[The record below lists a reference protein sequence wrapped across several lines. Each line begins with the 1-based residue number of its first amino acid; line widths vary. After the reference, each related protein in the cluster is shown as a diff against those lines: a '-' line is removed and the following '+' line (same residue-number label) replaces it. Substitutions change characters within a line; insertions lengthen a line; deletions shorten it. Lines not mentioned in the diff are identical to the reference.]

1 MKESINNTKLHA
13 ILHYVTPPS
22 DKQNEVILDF
32 LEKKYGPSELELVT
46 DLSLKGGFILY
57 AGADVYDWSV
67 KGRVEQ
73 LRKSLG
79 LSISDAAG
87 INPLIKE

>member
-22 DKQNEVILDF
+22 DKQKKGILDF

-57 AGADVYDWSV
+57 DFAFTFFCGVVIGTYASNFIA
-67 KGRVEQ
+67 
-73 LRKSLG
+73 SG
-79 LSISDAAG
+79 L
-87 INPLIKE
+87 LILFMKTKKA

>member
-22 DKQNEVILDF
+22 DKQKKGILDF

-46 DLSLKGGFILY
+46 DISLK
-57 AGADVYDWSV
+57 
-67 KGRVEQ
+67 
-73 LRKSLG
+73 
-79 LSISDAAG
+79 
-87 INPLIKE
+87 

>member
-22 DKQNEVILDF
+22 DKQKKGILDF

-73 LRKSLG
+73 LLKSLE
-79 LSISDAAG
+79 LSNTDADG
-87 INPLIKE
+87 IIPLL